1 MNPVLLLESESG
13 QRAGRRREVTE
24 MEEPIQTQF
33 ARLTSDVQ
41 HIQRDVADIKV
52 DLRSI
57 DEKLGSVDARVYQLD
72 NRVCQVEQ
80 RLTEKVEAMGTRQGE
95 KTEALR
101 TMMVEK
107 FEELRNEISSQ
118 RAWALALYFALA
130 GSLLLV
136 MAKGFK
142 WL

>member
-13 QRAGRRREVTE
+13 QRAVRRREVTE
-24 MEEPIQTQF
+24 MEEPVQVQI

-41 HIQRDVADIKV
+41 HIQKDVADIKV
-52 DLRSI
+52 DIRRM
-57 DEKLGSVDARVYQLD
+57 DEKLGSVDARVYQL
-72 NRVCQVEQ
+72 EQ
-80 RLTEKVEAMGTRQGE
+80 RLTEKIETASTRQSE

-101 TMMVEK
+101 ATMTGK
-107 FEELRNEISSQ
+107 LEELRNDVLSQ
-118 RAWALALYFALA
+118 RAWVLGLNFALA

-142 WL
+142 WI